1 MCGHVGNRG
10 AYIVLEGIDGAGTT
24 THSRLLAKNLERLGY
39 CTCLFE
45 EPSKGDVG
53 IVIRKILSQGPFDQR
68 LLSLLFAAD
77 RLMLR
82 NSIEE
87 CLDRGCIAI
96 SDRSWVSSLA
106 YQSYDGFPGSASPE
120 WVYVVNRYAM
130 RPDILIFLD
139 VDPVIAYCR
148 LGKRRGSREL
158 PERLQALRG
167 LARRYEYVL
176 ELVKGIIPLVV
187 RVKGS
192 INGRERPVESVS
204 RDILTVVLAALRYWE
219 YNET

>member
-1 MCGHVGNRG
+1 MGGHGRG
-10 AYIVLEGIDGAGTT
+10 RAAYIVLEGIDGAGTT
-24 THSRLLAKNLERLGY
+24 THSRLLAEKLEKLGY

-45 EPSKGDVG
+45 EPSRGDVG

-82 NSIEE
+82 GSIED
-87 CLDRGCIAI
+87 CLDRGCLAI
-96 SDRSWVSSLA
+96 GDRSWISSLA
-106 YQSYDGFPGSASPE
+106 YQSYDDFPGPAPIE
-120 WVYVVNRYAM
+120 WIYVVNRYAM
-130 RPDILIFLD
+130 RPDILVFLD
-139 VDPVIAYCR
+139 VEPTIAYRR
-148 LGKRRGSREL
+148 LGRRKGSREL

-167 LARRYEYVL
+167 LARRYERVL
-176 ELVKGIIPLVV
+176 KLIEGIVPLVV

-192 INGRERPVESVS
+192 INGCERPVEVVS

-219 YNET
+219 HSKA